1 MTAIKLTDASNIINI
16 TSDAYDASSTKAL
29 SILNHTDAKP
39 SGDYKLALSAV
50 SITNAADSASDANTD
65 DHVVTYTASAEGA
78 DIVTNLAD
86 LEDALKLQV
95 INRTDGGADGTENAM
110 ALTGAQYADNVTT
123 LNKIQ
128 TNGVAGYHAVV
139 SELAADDI
147 ARALQDRNVDTF
159 DVSDTG
165 ENLGKNILDLQAA
178 QMDSNAQ
185 MTAVAQS
192 DTGDIALSFSD
203 YTTAVDVR
211 GDKMAAMTW
220 NVSDVTTTDLSA
232 VLNDDAVSLVG
243 VKDTAAAIQD
253 ATMLGSTGSEGLID
267 DPVLSAKIDSITI
280 SDNAV
285 LELTGAQYTSNVSA
299 GGGTGLLDK
308 ISNANGD
315 VYHANLTD
323 LDAAH
328 IGAADGDASVDHF
341 AVLDVGSELT
351 TNLSDLMDASAGDK
365 LTAVAVGAQD
375 GSPTDD
381 VTIEIAKADFLN
393 ADEGAGYVTADYAN
407 LISKTTGD
415 FQVKLTA

>member
-1 MTAIKLTDASNIINI
+1 
-16 TSDAYDASSTKAL
+16 
-29 SILNHTDAKP
+29 
-39 SGDYKLALSAV
+39 
-50 SITNAADSASDANTD
+50 
-65 DHVVTYTASAEGA
+65 
-78 DIVTNLAD
+78 
-86 LEDALKLQV
+86 
-95 INRTDGGADGTENAM
+95 M

-128 TNGVAGYHAVV
+128 TNGLAGYHAVV

-178 QMDSNAQ
+178 QTDSNAQ

-192 DTGDIALSFSD
+192 DSGDIALSFTD

-211 GDKMAAMTW
+211 GDKMSAMTW
-220 NVSDVTTTDLSA
+220 NVSDVATADLSD
-232 VLNDDAVSLVG
+232 VLGDSTVSFVG
-243 VKDTAAAIQD
+243 VKDAATAIAD
-253 ATMLGSTGSEGLID
+253 ASMLGFTGTEGVLDDAANID
-267 DPVLSAKIDSITI
+267 RIDTVTI
-280 SDNAV
+280 SDNAA
-285 LELTGAQYTSNVSA
+285 LALTGAQYTSNITA
-299 GGGTGLLDK
+299 GTGLLDK
-308 ISNANGD
+308 FMNANGD
-315 VYHANLTD
+315 AYHAVVTD

-328 IGAADGDASVDHF
+328 IAVATADTSVDTF

-351 TNLSDLMDASAGDK
+351 TSLSDLMAASAGDK

-393 ADEGAGYVTADYAN
+393 ADEGAGYVTADYAD